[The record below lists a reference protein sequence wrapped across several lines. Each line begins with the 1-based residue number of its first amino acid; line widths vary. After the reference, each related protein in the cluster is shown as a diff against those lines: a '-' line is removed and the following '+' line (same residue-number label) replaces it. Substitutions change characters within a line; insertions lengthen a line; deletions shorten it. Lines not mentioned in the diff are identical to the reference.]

1 MLIYNKIEDIFH
13 TCRRVY
19 SHLFYLK
26 LPETELNTIALI
38 DFVYCFPQ
46 YSIQLGRKRKLSF
59 LRQMPQSMVFN
70 GSKPSHKYILE
81 KSIHG
86 AIRLLESKGIIVFKD
101 FQFLTLKGYVDLPRV
116 ALIRPMEQLYDH
128 IRIEGPQLL
137 NDNLRLYENSYE
149 KTA

>member
-19 SHLFYLK
+19 SHLFYLNI
-26 LPETELNTIALI
+26 PVTELNTIGLI

-59 LRQMPQSMVFN
+59 LRQMPQSMLFS

-86 AIRLLESKGIIVFKD
+86 AIRLLESKGIIVIKD
-101 FQFLTLKGYVDLPRV
+101 FQLLSLKGNMNLPRV
-116 ALIRPMEQLYDH
+116 PMIRPMEQLYDH
-128 IRIEGPQLL
+128 IRAEGPKLL